1 MRSISIGRYVMIGL
15 LFWGLPA
22 IFVAGPAAVL
32 YTAVAILP
40 VWLLCRRSPAIAR
53 ASAPIKRYGIT
64 TAAILAVFAFGYLV
78 ADALFGQK
86 LLQFNL
92 FLFGNTAVE
101 RVVDSANLNVS
112 EGRGAAALL
121 GTILGSL
128 PFCLIDVAGWGPR
141 IGRGAIWA
149 CAILLLFYGVT
160 TSRGAVLISV
170 MTIVMGRTSNWKRIL
185 FAAAIAFGLFTIASV
200 VRGDYGNTSSPLWA
214 AIAGPYIN
222 LYLMLTIHCGSAPW
236 SSYVFDFFKKFIP
249 GFLFPKTVY
258 SFNIETSLC
267 IYPTA
272 DNAVA
277 AVSIFTWLGEIF
289 YYTPSIVTAL
299 CAGILLGGMSRI
311 VDKLLVRNQLPT
323 ARISIGL
330 ACIVM
335 LRSRSLDVLSFLIAQ
350 WIFLLFWPHL
360 YRLARYLRGCVAS
373 PTPASNKALPQ
384 QEGS

>member
-1 MRSISIGRYVMIGL
+1 MRSLSIGRYVMIGL

-22 IFVAGPAAVL
+22 IVVAGPAAVL
-32 YTAVAILP
+32 YTVVAILP
-40 VWLLCRRSPAIAR
+40 VWLMCQRSPEM
-53 ASAPIKRYGIT
+53 ASPLTPIKRYGIT

-101 RVVDSANLNVS
+101 RVVDSANMNVS
-112 EGRGAAALL
+112 EGRGLAALL
-121 GTILGSL
+121 GTILSAL
-128 PFCLIDVAGWGPR
+128 PFCLIDVAGRGPR
-141 IGRGAIWA
+141 IGRWVMWA
-149 CAILLLFYGVT
+149 SAILLLFYGVT
-160 TSRGAVLISV
+160 TSRGAVLIAV

-185 FAAAIAFGLFTIASV
+185 FAAVIAFGLFTIASV
-200 VRGDYGNTSSPLWA
+200 VRGDYGNTNSPLWA

-222 LYLMLTIHCGSAPW
+222 LDLMLTIHCGSAPW
-236 SSYVFDFFKKFIP
+236 YSYAFDFFKKFIP
-249 GFLFPKTVY
+249 AFLFPKSVY

-289 YYTPSIVTAL
+289 YYKPSIITAL

-323 ARISIGL
+323 ARICIGL

-360 YRLARYLRGCVAS
+360 FHLARYLRGCVTS
-373 PTPASNKALPQ
+373 PTATSNKAFSQ